1 MPADY
6 GEVLRDLDAQISSLE
21 AEIATLRAG
30 RPTIVLLRNKYSSP
44 APTWKG
50 GPYAN
55 MGPTDAIPQVLKG
68 EDFPL
73 TTAQVAEKLIAGGI
87 KSNAQNFVASVSA
100 TLSQLKDKKI
110 VRKVGDAWTLEEPEQ
125 VATAPQSDY
134 ADVGI
139 TDDDIPF

>member
-6 GEVLRDLDAQISSLE
+6 GEVLKDLDAHISALE

-44 APTWKG
+44 APALKSAVYST
-50 GPYAN
+50 
-55 MGPTDAIPQVLKG
+55 MGPTDAIPLLLKD
-68 EDFPL
+68 EELPL
-73 TTAQVAEKLIAGGI
+73 TTAEVAARLISGGI
-87 KSNAQNFVASVSA
+87 KSNAQNFAASVSA

-110 VRKVGDAWTLEEPEQ
+110 VRKVGDAWTLEESQP
-125 VATAPQSDY
+125 DY

-139 TDDDIPF
+139 SDDDIPF